1 MPSHTALGGFPN
13 WSGAT
18 SVSSHLIIYS
28 MLIGRQ
34 GDGRHFASF
43 LVTHEA

>member
-13 WSGAT
+13 LSRAT

-34 GDGRHFASF
+34 GEGMHCAIF